1 MMKTAK
7 GIYYV
12 VELLELDQERVE
24 YLKEMNLLKEEK
36 KFNVTIIYNKWT
48 FLIELNLPLGA
59 YLETKIH
66 RLSEYRYFIK
76 YNEFISFA
84 QPNFP

>member
-1 MMKTAK
+1 MMKIAK
-7 GIYYV
+7 SNRYV

-24 YLKEMNLLKEEK
+24 YLREMNLLKEEK
-36 KFNVTIIYNKWT
+36 RFNVTITFNKWT
-48 FLIELNLPLGA
+48 SLIELSLPLDA

-84 QPNFP
+84 